1 MGPDGTA
8 YAADVGLR
16 RVRPKDV
23 AIDELDLAYV
33 TDAAFNNVQVF
44 DPDYGL
50 LTFVGSGG
58 GEPGQFR
65 IASGVAVH
73 GDRFAVVDQL
83 NRRVQVFRFIV
94 PKDAE

>member
-1 MGPDGTA
+1 MGFA
-8 YAADVGLR
+8 NF
-16 RVRPKDV
+16 VRPKDL
-23 AIDELDLAYV
+23 AIDEMDIVYV
-33 TDAAFNNVQVF
+33 TDAAFSNVQIF
-44 DPDYGL
+44 SPDYRL

-58 GEPGQFR
+58 DQPGHFQ
-65 IASGVAVH
+65 IASGVAAH